1 MDCRRFRNQ
10 HALLVDERC
19 SAHEENQM
27 RGHMRGCPRCARL
40 DASVRRSL
48 LLARNLPDIQ
58 PAPDFL
64 ARLEARLHA
73 GAQPMEVR
81 RRLPAGAIGALAA
94 TLVFAA
100 LLALDM
106 ARSDEAAE
114 IRMAPVL
121 AEAPEADPSIISS
134 ALVATLPTGMSV
146 WPAIVAAT
154 HAPVH
159 FVSAELADE
168 R

>member
-1 MDCRRFRNQ
+1 MDCRRFRDQ

-19 SAHEENQM
+19 SAMQENEM
-27 RGHMRGCPRCARL
+27 REHMRACADCSRL

-48 LLARNLPDIQ
+48 LLARNLPDIT
-58 PAPDFL
+58 PSSDFIQ
-64 ARLEARLHA
+64 RLEARLRD
-73 GAQPMEVR
+73 GAQPMELR
-81 RRLPAGAIGALAA
+81 PRYSLSAIAAVAA

-100 LLALDM
+100 LLTLELVRAHEPSAVRLPPVV
-106 ARSDEAAE
+106 AAT
-114 IRMAPVL
+114 
-121 AEAPEADPSIISS
+121 PEADPSIISS

-159 FVSAELADE
+159 FVATEMANE

>member
-1 MDCRRFRNQ
+1 
-10 HALLVDERC
+10 LLVDEQC
-19 SAHEENQM
+19 SALQENEA
-27 RGHMRGCPRCARL
+27 REHMKACPRCARL

-48 LLARNLPDIQ
+48 MLARSLPDIQ

-64 ARLEARLHA
+64 ARLEARLRA
-73 GAQPMEVR
+73 GAQPTEPR
-81 RRLPAGAIGALAA
+81 RRLPSSAIGALAA
-94 TLVFAA
+94 TLVLAA

-106 ARSDEAAE
+106 TSRGEPAE
-114 IRMAPVL
+114 VRLEPVL
-121 AEAPEADPSIISS
+121 AATPEADPSIISA